1 MATITDLAYLK
12 KLQKTMKNLLI
23 IVLLLVSIT
32 SYSQSSIGLTMGV
45 NTHPIPNIHTVDM
58 YGRIKSDFY
67 LGMKY
72 HYQGKK
78 TSIQFGGNYLTVTQ
92 SFSFEVTTFITI
104 SGKNSI
110 FRRKRKKR

>member
-1 MATITDLAYLK
+1 MKYITI
-12 KLQKTMKNLLI
+12 LLI
-23 IVLLLVSIT
+23 FISTI

-45 NTHPIPNIHTVDM
+45 NTHPFPNIHTIDM

-78 TSIQFGGNYLTVTQ
+78 TSVQFGGNYLTVTQ
-92 SFSFEVTTFITI
+92 SFSFELTTFITI

-110 FRRKRKKR
+110 FRKKRKRK

>member
-1 MATITDLAYLK
+1 
-12 KLQKTMKNLLI
+12 MKNLLLI
-23 IVLLLVSIT
+23 LLVFISLT

-45 NTHPIPNIHTVDM
+45 NTHPLPHIKVVDM
-58 YGRIKSDFY
+58 YGKIKSDFY

-78 TSIQFGGNYLTVTQ
+78 TSVQFGGNYLTVTQ
-92 SFSFEVTTFITI
+92 SISFELTTFITI

-110 FRRKRKKR
+110 FRRKRNRR